1 MSALGDGEGRTI
13 VSLSER
19 YGVGDADALR
29 GQHFTSYQDGLAAA
43 AARLGHRFEVV
54 ALTDS
59 GERGTDGLLRL
70 VRARLGRGPVD
81 LVVVYEGRVAHLEPF
96 ARLAADHPDV
106 RVLLNLFKSERHLD
120 TPRSRGTR
128 RTDRETLRAA
138 RDGSLERIVAR
149 FAAVGPPDNL
159 IVTAETER
167 RALLARSMGLEV
179 GGVWPVHSQ
188 LAGFPSADARPVAA
202 TPAVLLQLQA
212 FRTEPAT
219 LREVAEIV
227 SRVVRHAAD
236 GPIPTFD
243 VVGRFA
249 GQPSLRRGL
258 RRLERLG
265 VRVADG
271 ALDDADYL
279 ALHDA
284 HDAVWLP
291 VRGAYNVQSS
301 GKALD
306 ALVRGLPV
314 LAPAGS
320 YGAIEQSRWVPGAPS
335 YGATVEA
342 VELLLRLPAL
352 LATWRG
358 ELARRLPEVRRAYGP
373 VTSIV
378 RLLELARLAGPD
390 APRGGDPV
398 DEPTEVREPHA

>member
-1 MSALGDGEGRTI
+1 MSALSDRAGRTI

-19 YGVGDADALR
+19 YGVGDADARR

-43 AARLGHRFEVV
+43 AERLGHRFEVV
-54 ALTDS
+54 GPTDP
-59 GERGTDGLLRL
+59 GDPGTDGLLRL
-70 VRARLGRGPVD
+70 LRARLDRGPVD
-81 LVVVYEGRVAHLEPF
+81 LVVVYEGTVAHLEPL
-96 ARLAADHPDV
+96 ARLAGDHPDV
-106 RVLLNLFKSERHLD
+106 RVVVNLFKSERHLD

-149 FAAVGPPDNL
+149 FAAIEPSDNL

-179 GGVWPVHSQ
+179 GGTWPLHSQ
-188 LAGFPSADARPVAA
+188 LADAPSAEARPVAA

-219 LREVAEIV
+219 LREVSEV
-227 SRVVRHAAD
+227 VRGVVRHAAD

-243 VVGRFA
+243 LVGRFA

-265 VRVADG
+265 VRVLDG

-314 LAPAGS
+314 LAPSGS

-342 VELLLRLPAL
+342 GELLLRLPAL
-352 LATWRG
+352 LATWRA
-358 ELARRLPEVRRAYGP
+358 ELAARLPEVRRAYHP
-373 VTSIV
+373 MTSID
-378 RLLELARLAGPD
+378 RLLELAGLAGAA
-390 APRGGDPV
+390 APPPPGAVG
-398 DEPTEVREPHA
+398 PTAEGREPHA